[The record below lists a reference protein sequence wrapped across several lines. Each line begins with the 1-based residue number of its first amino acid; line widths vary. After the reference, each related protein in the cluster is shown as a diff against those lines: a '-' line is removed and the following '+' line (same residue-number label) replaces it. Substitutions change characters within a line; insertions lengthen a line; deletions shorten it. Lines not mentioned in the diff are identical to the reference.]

1 MPYEILEHT
10 ADLRF
15 RVTGR
20 TLADAFAGA
29 AMAVCGIMAPG
40 CTPGD
45 VVRRVEIS
53 AEDTEELLADFLSEL
68 LYLADAESLA
78 FCSFEVGIE
87 GNRLTALCRGE
98 EFRREKHGGGEEI
111 KGISYSGL
119 AIYKEGESYILEFIA
134 DV

>member
-15 RVTGR
+15 RVRGR
-20 TLADAFAGA
+20 TLADAFAEA
-29 AMAVCGIMAPG
+29 ALAVTLTMAPG

-45 VVRRVEIS
+45 VVRTVEIS
-53 AEDTEELLADFLSEL
+53 ADDTEELLTDFLSEL

-87 GNRLTALCRGE
+87 GNRLRALCRGE

-119 AIYKEGESYILEFIA
+119 SIYKEGEIYVLEFIA

>member
-20 TLADAFAGA
+20 TLPEAFAEA
-29 AMAVCGIMAPG
+29 ARAVSETMAPN
-40 CTPGD
+40 CTPGE
-45 VVRRVEIS
+45 VVRRIEVES
-53 AEDTEELLADFLSEL
+53 GDREALLADFLSEL

-78 FCSFEVGIE
+78 FCSFSVEIR
-87 GNRLTALCRGE
+87 GNRLSAILRGE
-98 EFRREKHGGGEEI
+98 EFRREKHGGGEGI

-119 AIYKEGESYILEFIA
+119 SLYREGERYVLEFIA

>member
-20 TLADAFAGA
+20 SLADAFAEA
-29 AMAVCGIMAPG
+29 ALAVSGTMAPG
-40 CTPGD
+40 CSPGG
-45 VVRRVEIS
+45 VERRVELS
-53 AEDTEELLADFLSEL
+53 ADDPEELLADFLSEL
-68 LYLADAESLA
+68 LYLADAESVA
-78 FCSFEVGIE
+78 FCSFEVSID
-87 GNRLTALCRGE
+87 GNRLAALCRGE
-98 EFRREKHGGGEEI
+98 PFSREKHGGGAEI

-119 AIYKEGESYILEFIA
+119 SIYKEGESYVLEFIA

>member
-15 RVTGR
+15 RVRGES
-20 TLADAFAGA
+20 LAEAFAEA
-29 AMAVCGIMAPG
+29 ALAVCRTMAPD
-40 CTPGD
+40 CTPGG
-45 VVRRVEIS
+45 VVRRIELT
-53 AEDTEELLADFLSEL
+53 APDREELLADFLSEL
-68 LYLADAESLA
+68 LYLADAESIA
-78 FCSFEVGIE
+78 FCSFDVGIE

-98 EFRREKHGGGEEI
+98 EFLREKHGGGGEI

-119 AIYKEGESYILEFIA
+119 SIYKEGESYILEFIA

>member
-29 AMAVCGIMAPG
+29 AMAVCGTMAPG

>member
-15 RVTGR
+15 RVTGI
-20 TLADAFAGA
+20 TLADAFAEA
-29 AMAVCGIMAPG
+29 ARAVCETLAPD
-40 CTPGD
+40 CTPGE
-45 VVRRVEIS
+45 VERRVVVVS
-53 AEDTEELLADFLSEL
+53 GDPEELLADFLSEL

-78 FCSFEVGIE
+78 LCSFSVEIF
-87 GNRLTALCRGE
+87 GNRLSALCRGE
-98 EFRREKHGGGEEI
+98 EFRREKHGGGAEI

-119 AIYKEGESYILEFIA
+119 SINKEGESYILEFIA

>member
-20 TLADAFAGA
+20 SLADVFAEA
-29 AMAVCGIMAPG
+29 ARAVCGTMAPN
-40 CTPGD
+40 CTPGEE
-45 VVRRVEIS
+45 VRRVDLS
-53 AEDTEELLADFLSEL
+53 AGDTEELLADFLSEL

-78 FCSFEVGIE
+78 LCDFSVVIG

-98 EFRREKHGGGEEI
+98 PFSREKHGGGEEI

-119 AIYKEGESYILEFIA
+119 SIYHEGESYILEFIA

>member
-1 MPYEILEHT
+1 MPYEVLEHT

-20 TLADAFAGA
+20 TLPEAFAEA
-29 AMAVCGIMAPG
+29 ARAVCETMAPN
-40 CTPGD
+40 CTPGE
-45 VVRRVEIS
+45 VVRRIEVES
-53 AEDTEELLADFLSEL
+53 PDTETLLADFLSEL

-78 FCSFEVGIE
+78 LCSFSVEIS
-87 GNRLTALCRGE
+87 GNRLSATLRGE

-119 AIYKEGESYILEFIA
+119 SLYREGERYILEFIA

>member
-20 TLADAFAGA
+20 TLAGAFAEA
-29 AMAVCGIMAPG
+29 ARAVCETLAPN

-45 VVRRVEIS
+45 VLRRVEVS
-53 AEDTEELLADFLSEL
+53 ADDPEELLADFLSEL
-68 LYLADAESLA
+68 LYLADAGSLA
-78 FCSFEVGIE
+78 LCSFTVEIE

-98 EFRREKHGGGEEI
+98 PFSREKHGGGDEI

-119 AIYKEGESYILEFIA
+119 AIYKEGESYVLEFIA

>member
-15 RVTGR
+15 RVTGP
-20 TLADAFAGA
+20 TLAEAFAEA
-29 AMAVCGIMAPG
+29 ARAVCETLAPN

-45 VVRRVEIS
+45 VLRRVEVS
-53 AEDTEELLADFLSEL
+53 AGDGEELLAGFLSEL
-68 LYLADAESLA
+68 LYLTDAESLA
-78 FCSFEVGIE
+78 LCSFSVEIE
-87 GNRLTALCRGE
+87 GNRLRALCRGE
-98 EFRREKHGGGEEI
+98 PFDRKRHGGGEEI

-119 AIYKEGESYILEFIA
+119 SINKEGESYILEFIA

>member
-15 RVTGR
+15 RVRGR
-20 TLADAFAGA
+20 TLADAFAEA
-29 AMAVCGIMAPG
+29 ARAVCETMAPG
-40 CTPGD
+40 CTLGE
-45 VVRRVEIS
+45 VIRRVELG
-53 AEDTEELLADFLSEL
+53 AEDMEELLAGFLSEL
-68 LYLADAESLA
+68 IYLIDAESLA
-78 FCSFEVGIE
+78 FCSFSVEIA
-87 GNRLTALCRGE
+87 GNRLRALCRGE
-98 EFRREKHGGGEEI
+98 PFQREKHGGGQEI

>member
-1 MPYEILEHT
+1 
-10 ADLRF
+10 
-15 RVTGR
+15 
-20 TLADAFAGA
+20 
-29 AMAVCGIMAPG
+29 MAPN
-40 CTPGD
+40 CTPGAA
-45 VVRRVEIS
+45 VRRIEVES
-53 AEDTEELLADFLSEL
+53 PDRETLLLDFLSEL

-78 FCSFEVGIE
+78 FCSFQVEMV

-119 AIYKEGESYILEFIA
+119 SIYKEGESYILEFIA

>member
-20 TLADAFAGA
+20 TLPDAFAEA
-29 AMAVCGIMAPG
+29 ARAVCETMAPN
-40 CTPGD
+40 CTPGP
-45 VVRRVEIS
+45 VERRIEIES
-53 AEDTEELLADFLSEL
+53 PDTGTLLADFLSEI
-68 LYLADAESLA
+68 LYLSDAEGIA
-78 FCSFEVGIE
+78 FCDFTVEIQGTLLS
-87 GNRLTALCRGE
+87 ASCRGE
-98 EFRREKHGGGEEI
+98 EFRKEKHGGGEEI

-119 AIYKEGESYILEFIA
+119 SLYREGERYVLEFIA

>member
-1 MPYEILEHT
+1 MPYEVLEHT

-20 TLADAFAGA
+20 TLDEAFAEA
-29 AMAVCGIMAPG
+29 ARAVCETMAPN
-40 CTPGD
+40 CTPGP
-45 VVRRVEIS
+45 VVRRIEVES
-53 AEDTEELLADFLSEL
+53 MDRETLLADFLSEL

-78 FCSFEVGIE
+78 LCSFDVQVE
-87 GNRLTALCRGE
+87 GNWLTALCRGE
-98 EFRREKHGGGEEI
+98 EFRKEKHRGGEEI

-119 AIYKEGESYILEFIA
+119 SIYKEGESYILEFIA

>member
-20 TLADAFAGA
+20 TLPEAFAEA
-29 AMAVCGIMAPG
+29 ARAVSLTMAPN
-40 CTPGD
+40 CTPGQ
-45 VVRRVEIS
+45 VERRIELES
-53 AEDTEELLADFLSEL
+53 PDTGTLLADFLSEI
-68 LYLADAESLA
+68 LYLSDAEGLA
-78 FCSFEVGIE
+78 FCEFAVEIRGGHLS
-87 GNRLTALCRGE
+87 ASCRGE

-119 AIYKEGESYILEFIA
+119 SLYREGESYVLEFIA